1 MLRKMDSGTP
11 IVAIVSALW
20 GRAGELA
27 AGAAKQIQAEIPFYA
42 SGDMVAF
49 EDLRASCLANIE
61 FMLGS
66 MGGAVFDPEAARATG
81 RLRAEQGAPLADVM
95 AAYRVGTRYLWE
107 AVLAEAATN
116 GRVATEAV
124 VEAASQLWVVQSVY
138 TDAMSTAYRDVQV
151 TLSIERE
158 HRRSALVEAV
168 LEGRVAD
175 GGTLWEAAD
184 VLRLPHHGPYVVVAA
199 AVPELGR
206 PAVLGAEER
215 LRSVDLPSAWRLLP
229 DVQVGLVCLRNA
241 APAKLVDHLGR
252 LADGRVG
259 ISPPYDDLA
268 DTAQALRFARIAL
281 AACAEGCPVTL
292 FDEAPLAVLAMA
304 TPDVAE
310 RFVRTVLGGLDDL
323 PREDRDLL
331 LQTLRTWLDSGGSA
345 SDAAERLYCHPNTVR
360 HRLRRIEERTGRSL
374 TDPRS
379 LAELCLAV
387 EADSRLT

>member
-1 MLRKMDSGTP
+1 MDSGTP
-11 IVAIVSALW
+11 IAAIVTALW
-20 GRAGELA
+20 DRAGELA
-27 AGAAKQIQAEIPFYA
+27 EGAAKQIQAEIPFYA

-95 AAYRVGTRYLWE
+95 AAYRVGTRYLWD

-116 GRVATEAV
+116 GRVATESV
-124 VEAASQLWVVQSVY
+124 VEAASRLWMVQSVY
-138 TDAMSTAYRDVQV
+138 TDAMSTAYRDAQT

-175 GGTLWEAAD
+175 GSTLWEAAD

-206 PAVLGAEER
+206 PAVSGAEER

-241 APAKLVDHLGR
+241 APAKLVDHLGP
-252 LADGRVG
+252 LAGGRVG

-281 AACAEGCPVTL
+281 AACAEDSPVTL
-292 FDEAPLAVLAMA
+292 YDEAPLAVLAMA

-310 RFVRTVLGGLDDL
+310 RFVRAVLGGLDDL

-331 LQTLRTWLDSGGSA
+331 LHTLRTWLDSGGSA

-360 HRLRRIEERTGRSL
+360 HRLRRIEERTSRSL

-379 LAELCLAV
+379 LTELCVAAEV
-387 EADSRLT
+387 ESRL

>member
-1 MLRKMDSGTP
+1 
-11 IVAIVSALW
+11 
-20 GRAGELA
+20 
-27 AGAAKQIQAEIPFYA
+27 
-42 SGDMVAF
+42 
-49 EDLRASCLANIE
+49 
-61 FMLGS
+61 
-66 MGGAVFDPEAARATG
+66 
-81 RLRAEQGAPLADVM
+81 
-95 AAYRVGTRYLWE
+95 
-107 AVLAEAATN
+107 VLAEAATN

-124 VEAASQLWVVQSVY
+124 VEAASRLWVVQSVY
-138 TDAMSTAYRDVQV
+138 TDAMSTAYRDAQT

-175 GGTLWEAAD
+175 GSTLWEAAD

-206 PAVLGAEER
+206 PAVSGAEER

-252 LADGRVG
+252 LAGGRVG

-281 AACAEGCPVTL
+281 TACAEDSPVTL
-292 FDEAPLAVLAMA
+292 YDEAPLAVLAMA

-331 LQTLRTWLDSGGSA
+331 LHTLRTWLDSGGSA
-345 SDAAERLYCHPNTVR
+345 SDAAGRLYCHPNTVR

-379 LAELCLAV
+379 LTELCVAAEV
-387 EADSRLT
+387 ESRL

>member
-1 MLRKMDSGTP
+1 MDSGTP
-11 IVAIVSALW
+11 IAAIVTALW
-20 GRAGELA
+20 DRAGELA
-27 AGAAKQIQAEIPFYA
+27 EGAAKQIQAEIPFYA
-42 SGDMVAF
+42 AGEMVGF
-49 EDLRASCLANIE
+49 EDLRASCLTNIE

-66 MGGAVFDPEAARATG
+66 MSGAVFDPEAARATG
-81 RLRAEQGAPLADVM
+81 RMRAEQGAPLADVM

-107 AVLAEAATN
+107 AVLAGAAAN

-124 VEAASQLWVVQSVY
+124 VGAASQLWVIQSVY
-138 TDAMSTAYRDVQV
+138 TDAMSTAYRDAQT

-168 LEGRVAD
+168 LEGRVTD

-184 VLRLPHHGPYVVVAA
+184 VLRLPHHGPYVVVVAA
-199 AVPELGR
+199 APDLGR
-206 PAVLGAEER
+206 PAVPGAEER

-229 DVQVGLVCLRNA
+229 DVQVGLVCLRTA
-241 APAKLVDHLGR
+241 APGKLVDQLRR
-252 LADGRVG
+252 LTPVRVG
-259 ISPPYDDLA
+259 ISPPYDDLT

-281 AACAEGCPVTL
+281 AACADDTPVTL
-292 FDEAPLAVLAMA
+292 FDEAPLAVLTMA
-304 TPDVAE
+304 APDVAE

-331 LQTLRTWLDSGGSA
+331 LQTLRTWLGSGGSA
-345 SDAAERLYCHPNTVR
+345 NDAAERLYCHPNTVR

-379 LAELCLAV
+379 LAELCLAA
-387 EADSRLT
+387 EAESRL